1 MGPPINCKGGFNLL
15 EGFICREEKEKDLEI
30 HSVMYFLDGLEGE
43 E

>member
-30 HSVMYFLDGLEGE
+30 HFVMYFLDGLEGE